1 MTQKEN
7 TPQSKTNFLEVISQL
22 LKRRPYVLNFFHV
35 HRVPLAH
42 SIFPCITVPSIP
54 HTLNAMDKHTSE
66 VYWYTYQWKIL
77 SEIILLSVRL
87 VTF

>member
-22 LKRRPYVLNFFHV
+22 LKRRPYILNFFLV

-42 SIFPCITVPSIP
+42 SISPCITVPSTP
-54 HTLNAMDKHTSE
+54 HLMPWTNTHQKFTG
-66 VYWYTYQWKIL
+66 IL
-77 SEIILLSVRL
+77 ISGK
-87 VTF
+87 F